1 MKTNIQAA
9 LAIVLLAL
17 ITFTGVRLQVYNTTT
32 AFVVFGLVLMGGYLI
47 AKVLKDQYRP

>member
-9 LAIVLLAL
+9 LAALLLAVV
-17 ITFTGVRLQVYNTTT
+17 TFTGVRLQVYNTTT
-32 AFVVFGLVLMGGYLI
+32 AFFVFVLVLVGGYLI